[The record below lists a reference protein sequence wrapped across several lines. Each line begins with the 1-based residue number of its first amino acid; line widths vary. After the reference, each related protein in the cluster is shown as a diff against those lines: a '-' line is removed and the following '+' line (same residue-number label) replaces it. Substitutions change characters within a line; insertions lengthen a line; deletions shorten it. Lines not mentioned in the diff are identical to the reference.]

1 MSLRNQKTESIDQP
15 PSKETAVRPIT
26 MKHWLLLFVW
36 ALGIA
41 AVVTGGAM
49 PDHYESSV
57 LSLQGPQPYP
67 WSGVML
73 FCVIVTFESI
83 FLGCF
88 LKPVTGARSWKP
100 LLGALVLVIGLIFSF
115 GAAAM
120 HSPPHQH
127 MHLLWLLAVGFALL
141 VATLLATVAS
151 AKSRLRKSN

>member
-1 MSLRNQKTESIDQP
+1 MNLRNPKTESIDQP
-15 PSKETAVRPIT
+15 PSKETAVRPIS
-26 MKHWLLLFVW
+26 MKHWLLWFAW
-36 ALGIA
+36 GLGIA

-49 PDHYESSV
+49 PDHYASSV

-73 FCVIVTFESI
+73 FCVIVTAESV

-88 LKPVTGARSWKP
+88 LQSMTGAQSWKP
-100 LLGALVLVIGLIFSF
+100 LLGALVLVIGLILCF

-127 MHLLWLLAVGFALL
+127 MHLLWLLAVGFGLL
-141 VATLLATVAS
+141 VVTLLGIVGET
-151 AKSRLRKSN
+151 KSLLRKSN